1 MTLFSSI
8 QCVQRGPSC
17 GVLHFLSFLSLCF
30 VLVLLLL
37 QGVRTKLTA
46 AEAAPAA
53 RLSKRLVTI
62 QTDVELPPLRFPM
75 SHLALLS
82 PTNVSRAA
90 VKAAFAELEFS
101 QHERRL
107 EQVWANM
114 ARVQQEATGQ
124 HSHHSLS
131 DSC

>member
-1 MTLFSSI
+1 MGF
-8 QCVQRGPSC
+8 
-17 GVLHFLSFLSLCF
+17 LHSLSFLFLCF
-30 VLVLLLL
+30 LLVLLLL

-75 SHLALLS
+75 SHLALVS

-101 QHERRL
+101 QHEQRL

-114 ARVQQEATGQ
+114 ARVQQEVTGQ